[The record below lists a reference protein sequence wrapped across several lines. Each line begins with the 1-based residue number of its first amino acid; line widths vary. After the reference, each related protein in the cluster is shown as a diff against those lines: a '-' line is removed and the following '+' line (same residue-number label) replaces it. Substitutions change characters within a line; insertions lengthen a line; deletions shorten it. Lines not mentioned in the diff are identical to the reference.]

1 MKISYNWLKSIIPL
15 EWSFEKLADKLTMSG
30 TEVEAIEEF
39 GAKFDNVV
47 TAVVQSVEKHPNAD
61 KLKVCEVSDG
71 SKTYHVVCGAPNVAE
86 NQKVILAKAGAKL
99 PKGQLIKDAAIRG
112 VQSSGMICSY
122 AELSLGEYTDVIVVL
137 PDETV
142 IGKPIQKLFGEK
154 DYVFELEITPNRPD
168 CLSHRGIVREIQALG
183 GGKLPVPAITIEE
196 TGDPIDKEVTV
207 EILNPDNCPR
217 YAARLIKG
225 VEIKPSPPWLVSK
238 LHAIGIRSINNV
250 VDITNYVMMEYG
262 HPLHAFDFNLFE
274 DKKVVVRGADEN
286 EKFTT
291 LDGVER
297 RLPEDSV
304 MITDGKK
311 AVALGGLMGG
321 LNSEVTQ
328 DTKDI
333 LLESAYFNPVRIR
346 RTAKAVKLSTESSQ
360 RFERG
365 ADLENIT
372 IPLDASAQL
381 IRELAGGKISAGIAD
396 CYPKEYQRVTIPLTV
411 EETNRLLGTELS
423 LGEIHSILESLD
435 LPCTKTAG
443 NSLNAEIP
451 SFRPDLKV
459 SADLIEEVS
468 RIYGFDN
475 IPDSEILCGDMDVE
489 IPENIRFAKSARE
502 FLIVRGFDEVV
513 NWVLYNPKKLQKLD
527 YDYNPV
533 QISNPLSEDTAI
545 LRPHLFGS
553 LLDRVAYNLN
563 RNVEDIRIFEV
574 DAVFESAGKGKLPSQ
589 SLQLAGAWTGSAFK
603 SGWGNRNRAV
613 DFYDIR
619 GLVDDFF
626 THIGYRNYRFSA
638 LDRDAFL
645 DSEWSLAITRD
656 AELIGKF
663 GKASSETLDMF
674 EIKQPAWLFYIDVAK
689 MLGKKEY
696 TCFKEPPK
704 FPPSDRDLAL
714 VVDDTLRVGEL
725 IEFINSLDEK
735 YMEDIR
741 LFDIYS
747 GKQVP
752 ENKKSIALSLRFRHP
767 ERTLTDTEID
777 NAINSILN
785 RLKSKYKLDLRE

>member
-1 MKISYNWLKSIIPL
+1 MNISYNWLKSIIPL
-15 EWSFEKLADKLTMSG
+15 EWSVEKLADKLTMSG

-39 GAKFDNVV
+39 GAEFDNIV
-47 TAVVQSVEKHPNAD
+47 TAQVKSVEKHPNAD

-71 SKTYHVVCGAPNVAE
+71 DHDYHVVCGAPNVAE
-86 NQKVILAKAGAKL
+86 NQKVILAKVGAKL
-99 PKGQLIKDAAIRG
+99 PKGQHIKEATIRG

-137 PDETV
+137 PDETTV
-142 IGKPIQKLFGEK
+142 GKPIQELFGEK

-183 GGKLPVPAITIEE
+183 GGKLPVPAIAIEE
-196 TGDPIDKEVTV
+196 TGAPIDKEVVV
-207 EILNPDNCPR
+207 EILNPDDCPR

-238 LHAIGIRSINNV
+238 LHAVGIRSINNV

-274 DKKVVVRGADEN
+274 NKKVVVRGADKN
-286 EKFTT
+286 EKFVT
-291 LDGVER
+291 LDGLER
-297 RLPEDSV
+297 KLPEDSV
-304 MITDGKK
+304 LITDGGK
-311 AVALGGLMGG
+311 AVALGGIMGG

-328 DTKDI
+328 DTRDI

-372 IPLDASAQL
+372 VPLDAAARL
-381 IRELAGGKISAGIAD
+381 IRELAGGEIATGIAD
-396 CYPKEYQRVTIPLTV
+396 CYPNEYRRISIPLTV

-423 LGEIHSILESLD
+423 LSEIQSILESLD
-435 LPCTKTAG
+435 LLCTKTAE

-451 SFRPDLKV
+451 SFRPDLNV
-459 SADLIEEVS
+459 PADLIEEVS

-475 IPDSEILCGDMDVE
+475 IPESEVLSGNMDVE
-489 IPENIRFAKSARE
+489 IPANIRFAKSARE
-502 FLIVRGFDEVV
+502 FFTVRGFDEVV
-513 NWVLYNPKKLQKLD
+513 NWVLYNPKKLQKLE
-527 YDYNPV
+527 YDYKPV

-563 RNVEDIRIFEV
+563 RNVEDIKIFEV
-574 DAVFESAGKGKLPSQ
+574 DTIFESAGKGKLPAQ
-589 SLQLAGAWTGSAFK
+589 SLQLAGAWTGNAFK
-603 SGWGNRNRAV
+603 QGWGNPTRAV

-619 GLVDDFF
+619 GLIEDFF
-626 THIGYRNYRFSA
+626 IHIGYSNYRFSA
-638 LDRDAFL
+638 LDGDAFL
-645 DSEWSLAITRD
+645 DSEWSLAITSD
-656 AELIGKF
+656 DELIGKL
-663 GKASSETLDMF
+663 GKGSSKTLDVF
-674 EIKQPAWLFYIDVAK
+674 EIKQPTWLFFIDVPK
-689 MLGKKEY
+689 LLGKREY
-696 TCFKEPPK
+696 IRFEEPPK

-714 VVDDTLRVGEL
+714 VVDDSLKVGEL
-725 IEFINSLDEK
+725 MGFVNSLDEK
-735 YMEDIR
+735 YLEDIR

-767 ERTLTDTEID
+767 ERTLTDDEID